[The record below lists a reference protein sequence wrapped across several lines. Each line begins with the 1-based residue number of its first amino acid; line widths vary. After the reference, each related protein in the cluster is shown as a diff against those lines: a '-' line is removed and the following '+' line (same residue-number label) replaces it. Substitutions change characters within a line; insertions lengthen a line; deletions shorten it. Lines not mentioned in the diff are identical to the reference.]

1 MDIIIATAEGIKQNA
16 NAKRKRK
23 TNDILYIK
31 QLMERK
37 MIDIL
42 YSSSLYAIGWCHLHI

>member
-16 NAKRKRK
+16 NANANAKSK

-42 YSSSLYAIGWCHLHI
+42 YSSSLSSIVF